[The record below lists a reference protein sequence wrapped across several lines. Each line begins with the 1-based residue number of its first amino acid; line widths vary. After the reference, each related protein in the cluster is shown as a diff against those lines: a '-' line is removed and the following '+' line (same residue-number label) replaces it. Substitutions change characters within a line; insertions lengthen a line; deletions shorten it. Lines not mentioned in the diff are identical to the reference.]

1 MSEVDLSVG
10 RENAY
15 QRATT
20 ETADISSTGT
30 LLVVEVI
37 GDCLVSVNID
47 GDETADYALDVSA
60 DNNNWFEAEETYS
73 GTDIRDTFRVGD
85 RYLRLRVT
93 TSASA
98 NDDARLTVQE
108 AN

>member
-1 MSEVDLSVG
+1 MSDVDLTLG

-20 ETADISSTGT
+20 DTVDISATGT
-30 LLVVEVI
+30 VLVVEVI

-47 GDETADYALDVSA
+47 GDATADYALDVSA
-60 DNNNWFEAEETYS
+60 DRNTWFEAEETYS

-98 NDDARLTVQE
+98 GDEARLTVQE